1 MNHAWQCADFAATP
15 WKYDLAAAW
24 RLLGPTT
31 TLRPALSLDFPP
43 GEIRAAEQTADGSW
57 TLTIGLAG
65 LYGHG
70 SPLPL
75 ADTEELIAAGADSL
89 RRGLLDLLAGHLL
102 ACEAEALDQSRA
114 GADLARRLGVLCG
127 LAQRTVP
134 NDLAGDG
141 LLAYAGILSGRG
153 RTAAGLARMLSH
165 WAEVPCAVEPCSA
178 LWTVLPD
185 AEQSRLGSALL
196 GVDAVA
202 GSAVCSRATSFTITV
217 GPVAWTAAEPWLPG
231 GARLTALCA
240 LTRMV
245 NRDAHAFAV
254 QLVIADGGMPSF
266 ALGSG
271 RLGFDQRLSGEPSGT
286 RTELVYSSAG
296 GEHL

>member
-1 MNHAWQCADFAATP
+1 VSGAWQRADFAATP
-15 WKYDLAAAW
+15 WTYDLAAAW

-43 GEIRAAEQTADGSW
+43 GEIRAAQQAADGSW

-75 ADTEELIAAGADSL
+75 VDTEELIAEGADSL

-102 ACEAEALDQSRA
+102 RLEAEALDQTRA
-114 GADLARRLGVLCG
+114 GADLARRLGLLSGLDQRELAAG
-127 LAQRTVP
+127 LA
-134 NDLAGDG
+134 ADG
-141 LLAYAGILSGRG
+141 LLAYAGLLSGRG
-153 RTAAGLARMLSH
+153 RTAGGLARMLSH
-165 WAEVPCAVEPCSA
+165 WAELPCAVEPCST
-178 LWTVLPD
+178 LWTTLPET
-185 AEQSRLGSALL
+185 EQSRLGSTRLD
-196 GVDAVA
+196 VDAVA

-231 GARLTALCA
+231 GERLAALCA
-240 LTRMV
+240 LTGMV

-254 QLVIADGGMPSF
+254 HLVIADGGMPSF
-266 ALGSG
+266 ALGCG
-271 RLGFDQRLSGEPSGT
+271 RLGFDQRLSGEPSGL
-286 RTELVYSSAG
+286 RTELVFSSAG